1 MISADNK
8 FRFSYST
15 HVIATLWCAGDM
27 AATGG
32 EYYQFDLFANE
43 TVQIIHFS
51 AKQIQKSLP
60 AEIPLRAK
68 TRNNIVRAQPLTRK
82 CVSVRSYLYKF
93 SHDSTDKR

>member
-1 MISADNK
+1 MHGYIFDM
-8 FRFSYST
+8 
-15 HVIATLWCAGDM
+15 IATLWYASVM
-27 AATGG
+27 APTFS
-32 EYYQFDLFANE
+32 EYYHFDLFANE